1 MYHPLMLAFGK
12 TYTGNF
18 PLILV
23 VGREPNNGTISDNS
37 PGFYVFETKEQ
48 RRCAFWNTSFK
59 LFGEFNGLATREMK
73 QKFFEVGS
81 SPIVFTDASAQGIP
95 NKVTTKETTRR
106 QLIKEDFYD
115 QVDAIFANED
125 ILKRVKLIFLSGLT
139 SPVYNDFKQKIN
151 QRALISNIPIKEI
164 SFLIGYNYKKIMTEI
179 TQSEINILQNVF
191 LSYDKKATH
200 NKSIATSGAGH

>member
-1 MYHPLMLAFGK
+1 MYQHLMLAFGE

-23 VGREPNNGTISDNS
+23 VGREPSNETISDNS
-37 PGFYVFETKEQ
+37 PGFYVFETKEH

-59 LFGEFNGLATREMK
+59 LLGEFNGLTTREMK
-73 QKFFEVGS
+73 QKFLEVGS

-95 NKVTTKETTRR
+95 NKVTTKETIRH
-106 QLIKEDFYD
+106 QLVKENFYD
-115 QVDAIFANED
+115 QVDTIFANED
-125 ILKRVKLIFLSGLT
+125 ILKRVKLIFLSGLS

-151 QRALISNIPIKEI
+151 QRALMSNIPIKEI

-179 TQSEINILQNVF
+179 SQSEINILQNVY
-191 LSYDKKATH
+191 LSYDKKRLHT
-200 NKSIATSGAGH
+200 IE